1 MAENVEP
8 ISLSTETK
16 RRYLNYALSVIQSRA
31 LPDVRDGL
39 KPVQRRI
46 LYAMYREGYRADD
59 RTRKCTGVVGEVCKS
74 YHPHGT
80 APVYEA
86 LVRMAQDFSLRY
98 PLVHGEGN
106 FGNVDGDPPAAE
118 RYTECRLMPIAEL
131 MMNELGMDTVDFRP
145 NFDGEKMEPTVLPA
159 QFPNLLANGA
169 VGIAVGMATN
179 IPPHNIGELIK
190 ACLVMIDHDEAEPI
204 RIGKLVSKQKGPI
217 RGPDFPLGGK
227 IVTDGRTISDIYST
241 GQGSI
246 RVQAEWKIEEPT
258 GRKNARTNRRII
270 ITSIPYNIEKGRILE
285 EIGAIV
291 ANKKLP
297 LVTDMVD
304 ESSLDF
310 GIRIAIDLR
319 EGADPGAAMAYLFKH
334 TKLQDNFAC
343 NFTCLVPAEPI
354 KHETDKKERSPVELK
369 PERVGLIEML
379 RHFLDFRLET
389 VRRRYEYILLQL
401 KKRIH
406 ILEGFKIIF
415 NALDEALKIIRE
427 SHGRQHAAEGLRN
440 RFKLDEEQSLAI
452 VDLNLYKIGQ
462 LEIQKILDELR
473 EKKRQAKEIE
483 KILASESLLWGEVR
497 KELAEFGE
505 KFGDKRKTRISD
517 EDEIPEFVEEA
528 YIVRENANVVLTR
541 DGWIKRVGRINSIAT
556 TRVREG
562 DEVIAVAPG
571 STLDFVAFLSSDGFA
586 YTMRIDEVPA
596 SSGYGEPLA
605 KFFRLRDGVKIIGA
619 VTTDPRFTP
628 TGVLVTTKKPPYY
641 AKAGEWQLVTATS
654 AGFVNRM
661 PLTPFLSEST
671 KAGRRFIRLAE
682 GEQVT
687 FASVPTAADETMFLA
702 SDDGRLIHFRIED
715 IPLITGVGKGVRGI
729 RLAKGAKCLGG
740 AIVGE
745 AIDRIKLL
753 SKNDVENFYRGER
766 YEPVSRG
773 GKGYEVVKRGGFK
786 KIVRPEIQLIDWT
799 QIEE

>member
-46 LYAMYREGYRADD
+46 LYAMFREGYRADD

-118 RYTECRLMPIAEL
+118 RYTECRLMPLAEL
-131 MMNELGMDTVDFRP
+131 MMAELGMDTVDFRP

-169 VGIAVGMATN
+169 AGIAVGMATN
-179 IPPHNIGELIK
+179 IPPHNMGELVK
-190 ACLVMIDHDEAEPI
+190 ACLVLIDHDEKEPI
-204 RIGKLVSKQKGPI
+204 RVSKLVSKQKGPI

-227 IVTDGRTISDIYST
+227 IVTDGRTISEIYET

-246 RVQAEWKIEEPT
+246 RVQAEWKVEEPT

-285 EIGAIV
+285 EIGGII
-291 ANKKLP
+291 ANRKLP

-310 GIRIAIDLR
+310 GIRIAIDLK

-343 NFTCLVPAEPI
+343 NFTCLVPAEPL
-354 KHETDKKERSPVELK
+354 KHEKDKKERAPIELK
-369 PERVGLIEML
+369 PERVGLIAML
-379 RHFLDFRLET
+379 QHFLDFRLET
-389 VRRRYEYILLQL
+389 VRRRYEYILAQL
-401 KKRIH
+401 RKRIH
-406 ILEGFKIIF
+406 ILEGFRIIF

-427 SHGRQHAAEGLRN
+427 SDGRQHAAEGLRD
-440 RFKLDEEQSLAI
+440 RFKLDEEQSLAV

-462 LEIQKILDELR
+462 LEIKKIIEELR
-473 EKKRQAKEIE
+473 EKRKQAKEIE
-483 KILASESLLWGEVR
+483 ALLASETALWGVVR

-505 KFGDKRKTRISD
+505 KFGDKRKTKISD
-517 EDEIPEFVEEA
+517 EDESPQFVEGA

-562 DEVIAVAPG
+562 DEVIAVVAG
-571 STLDFVAFLSSDGFA
+571 STLDFVVFFSSDGFA

-605 KFFRLRDGVKIIGA
+605 KFFRLRDGVSIIGMA
-619 VTTDPRFTP
+619 TTDKRFTP
-628 TGVLVTTKKPPYY
+628 MGVQLTTKKPPYY
-641 AKAGEWQLVTATS
+641 AKAGEWQLVAATS

-661 PLTPFLSEST
+661 PLTPFLEEST
-671 KAGRRFIRLAE
+671 KAGRRFIRLGE

-687 FASVPTAADETMFLA
+687 LASVPTASDETMFLA
-702 SDDGRLIHFRIED
+702 ADDGRLIHFRIDD

-729 RLAKGAKCLGG
+729 RLSKNAKCLGG
-740 AIVGE
+740 ALIGDSL
-745 AIDRIKLL
+745 DRVVLL
-753 SKNDVENFYRGER
+753 NRNDNQADFRGAK

-786 KIVRPEIQLIDWT
+786 KVVRPEIQLIDWT
-799 QIEE
+799 EIE

>member
-46 LYAMYREGYRADD
+46 LYAMFREGYRADD

-118 RYTECRLMPIAEL
+118 RYTECRLMPLAEL
-131 MMNELGMDTVDFRP
+131 MMAELGMDTVDFRP

-169 VGIAVGMATN
+169 AGIAVGMATN
-179 IPPHNIGELIK
+179 IPPHNMGELVK
-190 ACLVMIDHDEAEPI
+190 ACLVLIDHDEKEPI
-204 RIGKLVSKQKGPI
+204 RVSKLVSKQKGPI

-227 IVTDGRTISDIYST
+227 IVTDGRTISEIYET

-246 RVQAEWKIEEPT
+246 RVQAEWKVEEPT

-285 EIGAIV
+285 EIGGII
-291 ANKKLP
+291 ANRKLP

-310 GIRIAIDLR
+310 GIRIAIDLK

-343 NFTCLVPAEPI
+343 NFTCLVPAEPL
-354 KHETDKKERSPVELK
+354 KHEKDKKERAPIELK
-369 PERVGLIEML
+369 PERVGLIAML
-379 RHFLDFRLET
+379 QHFLDFRLET
-389 VRRRYEYILLQL
+389 VRRRYEYILAQL
-401 KKRIH
+401 RKRIH
-406 ILEGFKIIF
+406 ILEGFRIIF

-427 SHGRQHAAEGLRN
+427 SDGRQHAAEGLRD
-440 RFKLDEEQSLAI
+440 RFKLDEEQSLAV

-462 LEIQKILDELR
+462 LEIKKIIEELR
-473 EKKRQAKEIE
+473 EKRKQAKEIE
-483 KILASESLLWGEVR
+483 ALLASETALWGVVR

-505 KFGDKRKTRISD
+505 KFGDKRKTKISD
-517 EDEIPEFVEEA
+517 EDESPQFVEEA

-562 DEVIAVAPG
+562 DEVIAVVPG
-571 STLDFVAFLSSDGFA
+571 STLDFVVFFSSDGFA

-605 KFFRLRDGVKIIGA
+605 KFFRLRDGVSIIGMA
-619 VTTDPRFTP
+619 TTDKRFTP
-628 TGVLVTTKKPPYY
+628 MGVQLTTKKPPYY
-641 AKAGEWQLVTATS
+641 AKAGEWQLVAATS

-661 PLTPFLSEST
+661 PLTPFLEEST
-671 KAGRRFIRLAE
+671 KAGRRFIRLGE

-687 FASVPTAADETMFLA
+687 LASVPTAGDETMFLA
-702 SDDGRLIHFRIED
+702 ADDGRLIHFRIDD

-729 RLAKGAKCLGG
+729 RLSKNAKCLGG
-740 AIVGE
+740 ALIGDSL
-745 AIDRIKLL
+745 DRVVLL
-753 SKNDVENFYRGER
+753 NRNDNQADFRGAK

-786 KIVRPEIQLIDWT
+786 KVVRPEIQLIDWT
-799 QIEE
+799 EIE